1 MYYSITYN
9 YNGEIKELSTIC
21 VDYESLVH
29 SLNLDKNFKLEKIEL
44 SIIGKCQKCI

>member
-1 MYYSITYN
+1 MATKIVDI
-9 YNGEIKELSTIC
+9 EDI
-21 VDYESLVH
+21 DYESLVQ